1 MRDDWQS
8 DDELQKCLK
17 MLAPGT
23 SLREGLE
30 NILRAKT
37 GGLVVIGDSEEIM
50 SLVDGGFNINADFS
64 PAYIYELAKMDGA
77 IILSREGKKILY
89 ANTQLIPDP
98 SIPSSETGI
107 RHRTAERVSRQ
118 TGELV
123 ISISQRRH
131 MITIYKGYYKYILKD
146 LSIILTKANQ
156 AIQTL
161 TKYKSVLDEAL
172 SYLSALEFEDMVT
185 VVDIAIVI
193 QKTEMVVRIINEV
206 EKYIYELGVEGRLV
220 SMQLDELVVGVKE
233 EEVLVLR
240 DYLPE
245 EICKNYKEVI
255 KLLRNL
261 SSDELLELTSIA
273 KILGLGANIS
283 TLDIPIS
290 SRGYRILNKVP
301 RLPMSIIENLV
312 MNFKKLQRTL
322 NASIEELDDVEGIGE
337 VRARTIKENL
347 KRIFE
352 QTQTDRRVC

>member
-1 MRDDWQS
+1 MRDDRQS
-8 DDELQKCLK
+8 DDELQKCLR

-37 GGLVVIGDSEEIM
+37 GGLVVMGDSEEIM
-50 SLVDGGFNINADFS
+50 SLVDGGFNINSDFT

-77 IILSREGKKILY
+77 LILSRDGKRILF

-161 TKYKSVLDEAL
+161 TKYKSVLDGAL

-193 QKTEMVVRIINEV
+193 QKTEMVIRIINEV

-233 EEVLVLR
+233 EEVLALK

-245 EICKNYKEVI
+245 EMCKNYKEVI
-255 KLLRNL
+255 RLLRNL

-273 KILGLGANIS
+273 KILGLGANIN

-312 MNFKKLQRTL
+312 INFKKLQRTL

-352 QTQTDRRVC
+352 QTQADRHV

>member
-1 MRDDWQS
+1 MRDDRQS
-8 DDELQKCLK
+8 DEILRCLK
-17 MLAPGT
+17 LLAPGT
-23 SLREGLE
+23 PLREGLE

-37 GGLVVIGDSEEIM
+37 GGLIVIGDSEEIM

-77 IILSREGKKILY
+77 IILSKDAKKILF
-89 ANTQLIPDP
+89 ANTQLIPDA

-118 TGELV
+118 TGDLV

-131 MITIYKGYYKYILKD
+131 MITMYKGYHKYILKD

-156 AIQTL
+156 AVQTL
-161 TKYKSVLDEAL
+161 TKYKSVLDTAL
-172 SYLSALEFEDMVT
+172 HNLGALEFEDMVT
-185 VVDIAIVI
+185 VIDVANVI
-193 QKTEMVVRIINEV
+193 QKTEMVVRIVNEV
-206 EKYIYELGVEGRLV
+206 EKYIFELGVEGRLV
-220 SMQLDELVVGVKE
+220 SMQLDELVVGIKE
-233 EEVLVLR
+233 EEILVVR

-245 EICKNYKEVI
+245 DESKNYKEVI
-255 KLLRNL
+255 RLLRNL

-273 KILGLGANIS
+273 KILGLGSNIN

-290 SRGYRILNKVP
+290 TRGYRILNKIP

-312 MNFKKLQRTL
+312 LNFKKLQRMLT
-322 NASIEELDDVEGIGE
+322 ASIEELDDVEGIGE

-352 QTQTDRRVC
+352 QTQTERHI

>member
-1 MRDDWQS
+1 MRDDRQS
-8 DDELQKCLK
+8 EDELQKCLK

-37 GGLVVIGDSEEIM
+37 GGLIVIGDSEEIM
-50 SLVDGGFNINADFS
+50 ALVDGGFNINADFT

-77 IILSREGKKILY
+77 LILSRDGKKILF

-161 TKYKSVLDEAL
+161 TKYKSVLDGAL
-172 SYLSALEFEDMVT
+172 AYLNELEFEDMVT

-193 QKTEMVVRIINEV
+193 QKTEMVVKIINEV

-233 EEVLVLR
+233 EEILALK

-245 EICKNYKEVI
+245 EMCKNYKEVI
-255 KLLRNL
+255 RLLRNL

-273 KILGLGANIS
+273 KILGLGANIN

-347 KRIFE
+347 KRIYE
-352 QTQTDRRVC
+352 QTQADRHV

>member
-1 MRDDWQS
+1 MRDDRQN

-37 GGLVVIGDSEEIM
+37 GGLIVIGDSEEIM
-50 SLVDGGFNINADFS
+50 SLVDGGFNINADFT
-64 PAYIYELAKMDGA
+64 PAYVYELAKMDGA
-77 IILSREGKKILY
+77 LILSRDGKRILF

-161 TKYKSVLDEAL
+161 TKYKSVLDGAL
-172 SYLSALEFEDMVT
+172 SYLGALEFEDMVT

-233 EEVLVLR
+233 EEVLALR

-245 EICKNYKEVI
+245 EMSKNYKEVI
-255 KLLRNL
+255 RLLRNL
-261 SSDELLELTSIA
+261 SSDELLELTSIS
-273 KILGLGANIS
+273 KILGLGANIN
-283 TLDIPIS
+283 TLDISIS

-352 QTQTDRRVC
+352 QTQADRHV